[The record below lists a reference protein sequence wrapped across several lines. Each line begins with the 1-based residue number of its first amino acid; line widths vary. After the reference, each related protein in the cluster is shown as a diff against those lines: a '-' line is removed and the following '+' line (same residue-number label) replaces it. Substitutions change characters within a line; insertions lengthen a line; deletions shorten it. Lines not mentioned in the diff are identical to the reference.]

1 MEHSGGGIQW
11 ELWSFCWKFGFWVAC
26 SVNCLLVQLREKEMA
41 CVKLGSKTDAFQR
54 QGQAWYVF
62 SFLFFY
68 CYYYLVLSSRF
79 PPSFPCRLNIYVAA
93 RPDSAFLDPLEPT
106 IRVQCKTGLIELVS
120 LYHFLEIQR
129 RFCYSNYW
137 KCLYSAAL
145 P

>member
-1 MEHSGGGIQW
+1 
-11 ELWSFCWKFGFWVAC
+11 
-26 SVNCLLVQLREKEMA
+26 MA